1 MGFDGG
7 NFGMASSYKAQAATM
22 RANARVA
29 RAQGGAAK
37 SAKEGQAARM
47 ELENRVAGD
56 QASLNQARMR
66 GAAGRAA
73 GELEAVR
80 GASGLTAEG
89 TGTLAQVSALTRF
102 EQSAADMA
110 YSRGLSDQGARFQA
124 ALVRKGGEFAEA
136 GAEVEA
142 QYDEG
147 KARVQDMLAHNAEV
161 AGWLSIG
168 AGVGTAIAGGVLGGA
183 TMKNGKLVFGE
194 LGTGGG
200 LAQGLMFGQGA
211 ASMFNRTLPGSAEAM
226 GHGNAAAEKFFTQSM
241 VEWLK

>member
-7 NFGMASSYKAQAATM
+7 NFGMASSYKAQGATM

-29 RAQGGAAK
+29 RAQGGAAR
-37 SAKEGQAARM
+37 SAKEGQAARQ

-73 GELEAVR
+73 GELEAAR
-80 GASGLTAEG
+80 GASGVTAEG
-89 TGTLAQVSALTRF
+89 TGTMAQVSALTRF

-124 ALVRKGGEFAEA
+124 ALTRKGGEFAAA
-136 GAEVEA
+136 GAEIEGR
-142 QYDEG
+142 YDEG
-147 KARVQDMLAHNAEV
+147 KARVQDMLARNAQV
-161 AGWLSIG
+161 AAWID
-168 AGVGTAIAGGVLGGA
+168 VGGSVLGGE
-183 TMKNGKLVFGE
+183 FGR
-194 LGTGGG
+194 
-200 LAQGLMFGQGA
+200 GA
-211 ASMFNRTLPGSAEAM
+211 ASLFNSTMVGSAEAQ

-241 VEWLK
+241 VEWLM

>member
-7 NFGMASSYKAQAATM
+7 NFGMASSSKAQGAAM

-66 GAAGRAA
+66 GAASRAS

-89 TGTLAQVSALTRF
+89 TGSLAQVSALTRF

-124 ALVRKGGEFAEA
+124 ALTRKGGEFAAA
-136 GAEVEA
+136 GAEIEA

-147 KARVQDMLAHNAEV
+147 KARTQDMLARNARV
-161 AGWLSIG
+161 AGWIDVGGSV
-168 AGVGTAIAGGVLGGA
+168 AGAIAGGVVGGGVGMLQGLQIGRGA
-183 TMKNGKLVFGE
+183 T
-194 LGTGGG
+194 
-200 LAQGLMFGQGA
+200 
-211 ASMFNRTLPGSAEAM
+211 SMVNSTMVGSAEAQ

-241 VEWLK
+241 VDWLT

>member
-37 SAKEGQAARM
+37 SAKEGQAARQ
-47 ELENRVAGD
+47 ELENRVAGE

-124 ALVRKGGEFAEA
+124 ALVRKGGEFAAA

-161 AGWLSIG
+161 AGWLSLGGSVAG
-168 AGVGTAIAGGVLGGA
+168 AVAGGF
-183 TMKNGKLVFGE
+183 M
-194 LGTGGG
+194 GGG
-200 LAQGLMFGQGA
+200 LGA
-211 ASMFNRTLPGSAEAM
+211 LAGYAIGRGATSMYNSTMVGSAEAM

>member
-7 NFGMASSYKAQAATM
+7 NFGMASSYKAQGAAM

-89 TGTLAQVSALTRF
+89 TGSLAQVSALTRF

-124 ALVRKGGEFAEA
+124 ALTRKGGEFAEA

-142 QYDEG
+142 QYDEA
-147 KARVQDMLAHNAEV
+147 KARTQDMLARNAQV
-161 AGWLSIG
+161 AGWLSLGGSAAG
-168 AGVGTAIAGGVLGGA
+168 AVAGGF
-183 TMKNGKLVFGE
+183 M
-194 LGTGGG
+194 GGG
-200 LAQGLMFGQGA
+200 LGA
-211 ASMFNRTLPGSAEAM
+211 LAGYAIGRGATSMYNSTMPGSAEAM